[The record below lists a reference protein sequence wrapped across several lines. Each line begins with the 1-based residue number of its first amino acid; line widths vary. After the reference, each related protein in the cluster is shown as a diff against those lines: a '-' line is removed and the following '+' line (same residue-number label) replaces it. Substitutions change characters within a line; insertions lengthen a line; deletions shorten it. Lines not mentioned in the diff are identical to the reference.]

1 MKDETES
8 LKRQTENASKYIYKQ
23 FSFSVELTVNIQQLM
38 TKWMSCANA
47 GNDNLQKLKGQESKL
62 NSKNYS
68 IKSIHEMGIA
78 NLVSV
83 NIGKFT
89 KIMTLFLS

>member
-1 MKDETES
+1 
-8 LKRQTENASKYIYKQ
+8 
-23 FSFSVELTVNIQQLM
+23 
-38 TKWMSCANA
+38 MSCGSA
-47 GNDNLQKLKGQESKL
+47 GNDNVQKLKGQESKL

-68 IKSIHEMGIA
+68 IKLIYEIGIA

-89 KIMTLFLS
+89 KTMMLSVL